1 MTHKPLK
8 VGIVGTGYAAQK
20 RAEALVSDH
29 RTQLLIATGNT
40 PERLQSFCQSFGVE
54 PIDSWMR
61 LVNQPELDLIF
72 VCTVNRDCGA
82 IAKAAILAGKHV
94 VVEYPLALEAKV
106 AQEIIDLAAANQK
119 LLHVEHMEVIGGLHQ
134 AVKDCLPQIGK
145 VFYARYSTIR
155 AQQPVQQSWK
165 YHLQMFGFP
174 LAAALSRI
182 SRLTDLF
189 GSVAS
194 VSCRDRYWNIQ
205 GTEYFSA
212 CLCNAQ
218 LDFDNGIV
226 AEVTYGKG
234 DVFYQSHRLLEIYG
248 EKGNISFIGEKG
260 ILTLQDNHSPI
271 SVIPRRG
278 LFAKDTDLV
287 LSHLFE
293 QQPLYIQ
300 PEASLYALRVANAA
314 RDSARS
320 HQTIYLS

>member
-1 MTHKPLK
+1 MTNKPLK
-8 VGIVGTGYAAQK
+8 VGIVGTGYAAKK
-20 RAEALVSDH
+20 RAEALVTDL
-29 RTQLLIATGNT
+29 RTQLLVATGNT

-61 LVNQPELDLIF
+61 LVNQFELDLIF

-94 VVEYPLALEAKV
+94 VVEYPLALEAKI
-106 AQEIIDLAAANQK
+106 AQEIIDLAAENQK

-134 AVKDCLPQIGK
+134 AVKDSLPKIGK

-155 AQQPVQQSWK
+155 AQHPVQRSWK
-165 YHLQMFGFP
+165 YHRQMFGFP

-189 GSVAS
+189 GIVAS
-194 VSCRDRYWNIQ
+194 VSCRDRYWDIQ
-205 GTEYFSA
+205 GTDYFSA

-234 DVFYQSHRLLEIYG
+234 DVFWHSQRLLEIYG
-248 EKGNISFIGEKG
+248 EQGNISFTGEQG
-260 ILTLQDNHSPI
+260 TLTLQDSQNPI
-271 SVIPRRG
+271 PVIPRRG

-287 LSHLFE
+287 LNHLFE

-300 PEASLYALRVANAA
+300 PEASLYALKVANAA

-320 HQTIYLS
+320 HQTIYPS